1 MKFPFYH
8 NDEKAYTIDD
18 ANYDCWR
25 IIVADC
31 DMWHRYA
38 TLCELVADC
47 PEMKQL
53 TRPCVVTALN
63 DLNLLPWHNTLSTN
77 KWFLRV
83 TPSWCLEL
91 ADPCICNEDKY
102 VVATDD
108 DNQPWPLDTKVK
120 WSCSYD
126 WLYCID
132 IEEAWPQTLVWRP
145 SGPNWPFINPS
156 LPSGECVNGQP
167 YDVKLIR
174 NWWKWSVDFQ
184 CPEENDKPQYAKCT
198 YLGNSWYSS
207 TPCCMQQ
214 IGTDWQSYRIWRTVR
229 YYVTRADT
237 VWKPIDSWED
247 EATSYIDWD
256 WQVIWTEAFTKPTS
270 YWVIKIKMPGLYI
283 INFSSYITFHQVMK
297 AIRCWLYANTWSWWK
312 EINDVKFETWEY
324 RDQTKPTEVFNRTW
338 PDAWDKAKFVRNSLD
353 SNWQTLR
360 WWALWTLDN
369 TWLPF
374 ANSYTLNIENPTE
387 IAMVVKPDTRWI
399 DPRLIKSWDY
409 DDRYKVKV
417 EWWDWNPYWA
427 TTSIE
432 IARISDMVPNAR
444 FKTI

>member
-8 NDEKAYTIDD
+8 NNEKAYTIDD

-31 DMWHRYA
+31 DMWHKYA
-38 TLCELVADC
+38 TLCELVAEC
-47 PEMKQL
+47 PDVKQL
-53 TRPCVVTALN
+53 TRPCIVDFLN
-63 DLNLLPWHNTLSTN
+63 NINEYIPNDVDINHA
-77 KWFLRV
+77 FLKV
-83 TPSWCLEL
+83 GSDWCLEI
-91 ADPCICNEDKY
+91 ANPCICDDWDRY
-102 VVATDD
+102 VAATDE
-108 DNQPWPLDTKVK
+108 DNDPGPLDRKVK

-156 LPSGECVNGQP
+156 LPTWTCEKWFN
-167 YDVKLIR
+167 VKLVPS
-174 NWWKWSVDFQ
+174 WWKWAVDYE
-184 CPEENDKPQYAKCT
+184 CPADDPKPQYARCE
-198 YLGNSWYSS
+198 YLCDSWIAS
-207 TPCCMQQ
+207 TPCCMYQT
-214 IGTDWQSYRIWRTVR
+214 GTDWERYRIWRTVR
-229 YYVTRADT
+229 YFVTRSWYPQP
-237 VWKPIDSWED
+237 VDSMWD
-247 EATSYIDWD
+247 NATSYIDWKRRVQGTD
-256 WQVIWTEAFTKPTS
+256 AFDSPRS
-270 YWVIKIKMPGLYI
+270 YWVIRIKSPWLYI
-283 INFSSYITFHQVMK
+283 VNFSAYITFNQVLK
-297 AIRCWLYANTWSWWK
+297 AIRCWLRMDDWSWWK
-312 EINDVKFETWEY
+312 EINDIKYETWEY

-353 SNWQTLR
+353 WNWESLQ

-374 ANSYTLNIENPTE
+374 ANSYTINVQNELEL
-387 IAMVVKPDTRWI
+387 AMVVKPDTRWI

-409 DDRYKVKV
+409 EDRYRLKV

-432 IARISDMVPNAR
+432 IAKIDNMVPAAR
-444 FKTI
+444 FHDL